1 MTLTALREYAVSP
14 GLVST
19 LPGVQYSR
27 QRKKRGLNNGADDAT
42 SIPERLSWSEL
53 RSQKVLDTGIS
64 GAATGGLLRGLKCTS
79 I

>member
-1 MTLTALREYAVSP
+1 
-14 GLVST
+14 
-19 LPGVQYSR
+19 
-27 QRKKRGLNNGADDAT
+27 LNNGADDAT